1 MLQISFSTQTQ
12 PTGGALAILVPEG
25 DARSAV
31 FHAVDKATHG
41 ALSRSAEAD
50 GFKGKD
56 GTSCVVL
63 APSAQFE
70 RVVLVGL
77 GKPADVDA
85 WGAEKAGGLAASLL
99 SRAPAAA
106 LAVGDLSGELAAH
119 VALGAVLGAYHF
131 GLYQKTAA
139 EEDKKHRLAD
149 LAVLGEHASVS
160 EALWPSLQAVARG
173 VVLTRD
179 LVSEPANVLTPAEFA
194 ERATTLRAHGLE
206 VEVMDRAA
214 MTTLGFG
221 ALLGVAQGSANEPR
235 MVVMRWNGGKEGEA
249 PLAFVGKGVTFDSG
263 GISIKPAA
271 GMEDM
276 KWDMAGA
283 ATVTGL
289 MTTLALRKA
298 AVNAVGLVGLVE
310 NMVSGTAQRPGAVVR
325 SASGQTIE
333 VLNTDAEG
341 RLVLADVLWYAR
353 DRFAPRL
360 MVDLATLTGAIIVG
374 LGHEYAGLFS
384 NDDALAVGLADA
396 GAFTGEKLWR
406 MPMGK
411 EYDALLKS
419 DIADMQNISGGR
431 AGGSITA
438 AQFLK
443 RFVGETPWAHL
454 DIAGVA
460 WASKAKNGQPKGATG
475 FGVRLLDRFVR
486 NGFEQG

>member
-1 MLQISFSTQTQ
+1 MLQISFSSEIR
-12 PTGGALAILVPEG
+12 PVGGSLAVLVPQGET
-25 DARSAV
+25 RPAV
-31 FHAVDKATHG
+31 FTELDTALSG
-41 ALSRSAEAD
+41 ALSRAAKAE
-50 GFKGKD
+50 GFSGKE

-63 APSAQFE
+63 APSAAFE
-70 RVVLVGL
+70 RIVLVGL
-77 GKPADVDA
+77 GKAEDVDA
-85 WGAEKAGGLAASLL
+85 FAAEKAGGTAASLL
-99 SRAPAAA
+99 GRAEKAT
-106 LAVGDLSGELAAH
+106 LATGDLSGALAAH
-119 VALGAVLGAYHF
+119 AALGAVLGAYHF
-131 GLYQKTAA
+131 GLYHGAPEALDNHKLQALSVLTPHAG
-139 EEDKKHRLAD
+139 DAD
-149 LAVLGEHASVS
+149 
-160 EALWPSLQAVARG
+160 ALWPSLLAVARG
-173 VVLTRD
+173 VVLARD
-179 LVSEPANVLTPAEFA
+179 LVSEPANVLNPVEFA
-194 ERATTLRAHGLE
+194 ERAQTLRAHGLE
-206 VEVMDRAA
+206 VEVLDGPA
-214 MTTLGFG
+214 MEKLGFG

-235 MVVMRWNGGKEGEA
+235 MVVMRWNGGKVDAA

-283 ATVTGL
+283 AAVTGL
-289 MTTLALRKA
+289 MATLALRKA
-298 AVNAVGLVGLVE
+298 SVNAVGLVGLVE
-310 NMVSGTAQRPGAVVR
+310 NMVSGTAQRPGDVVR

-360 MVDLATLTGAIIVG
+360 IVDLATLTGAIIVG

-384 NDDALAVGLADA
+384 NDEPLASGLADA

-406 MPMGK
+406 MPLGK
-411 EYDALLKS
+411 AYDKLLKS

-460 WASKAKNGQPKGATG
+460 WDDKARNGQPKGASG

-486 NGFEQG
+486 TGFEQN

>member
-1 MLQISFSTQTQ
+1 MLQIAFSTQVE
-12 PTGGALAILVPEG
+12 PTVGALAILVPEG
-25 DARSAV
+25 DAYPTV
-31 FHAVDKATHG
+31 FQTFDAATQG
-41 ALSRSAEAD
+41 ALSRAAKAE

-63 APSAQFE
+63 APSDSFE
-70 RVVLVGL
+70 RIVLVGI
-77 GKPADVDA
+77 GKAGDVDA
-85 WGAEKAGGLAASLL
+85 WVAEKAGGLAASLL
-99 SRAPAAA
+99 ARAPEAAV
-106 LAVGDLSGELAAH
+106 AVGDFSGALAAH

-131 GLYQKTAA
+131 GLYQTKK
-139 EEDKKHRLAD
+139 EDDKKHVLAE
-149 LAVLGEHASVS
+149 LSVLGAHVGAAED
-160 EALWPSLQAVARG
+160 LWPSLQAVARG

-179 LVSEPANVLTPAEFA
+179 LVSEPANVLNPVEFA

-206 VEVMDRAA
+206 VEVLDVAA
-214 MTTLGFG
+214 MTELGFG

-235 MVVMRWNGGKEGEA
+235 TVVMRWNGGKEGDA
-249 PLAFVGKGVTFDSG
+249 PVAFIGKGVTFDSG

-289 MTTLALRKA
+289 MASLALRKA
-298 AVNAVGLVGLVE
+298 PVNAVGVVGLVE
-310 NMVSGTAQRPGAVVR
+310 NMVSGTAQRPGDVVR

-384 NDDALAVGLADA
+384 NDDDLAVGLADA

-406 MPMGK
+406 MPLGK

>member
-1 MLQISFSTQTQ
+1 MLQISFSSEIR
-12 PTGGALAILVPEG
+12 PVGGSLAVLVPQGEN
-25 DARSAV
+25 RPAV
-31 FHAVDKATHG
+31 FTELDTALSG
-41 ALSRSAEAD
+41 ALSRAAKAED
-50 GFKGKD
+50 FTGKD

-63 APSAQFE
+63 APSAAFE
-70 RVVLVGL
+70 RIVLVGL
-77 GKPADVDA
+77 GKAEELDA
-85 WGAEKAGGLAASLL
+85 FAAEKAGGLAASLL
-99 SRAPAAA
+99 GRAEKAA
-106 LAVGDLSGELAAH
+106 LVTGELSGVLAAH

-131 GLYQKTAA
+131 GLYHGAPEVLDTHKLHA
-139 EEDKKHRLAD
+139 
-149 LAVLGEHASVS
+149 LAVLSAHAA
-160 EALWPSLQAVARG
+160 EADAAWPSLLAVARG
-173 VVLTRD
+173 VVLARD
-179 LVSEPANVLTPAEFA
+179 LVTEPANVLNPVEFA
-194 ERATTLRAHGLE
+194 ERAQTLRAHGLE
-206 VEVMDRAA
+206 VEVLDRPA
-214 MTTLGFG
+214 MEKLGFG
-221 ALLGVAQGSANEPR
+221 ALLGVAQGSTNEPR
-235 MVVMRWNGGKEGEA
+235 MVIMRWNGGKADAA

-283 ATVTGL
+283 AAVTGL
-289 MTTLALRKA
+289 MATLALRKA
-298 AVNAVGLVGLVE
+298 EVNAVGLVGLVE
-310 NMVSGTAQRPGAVVR
+310 NMVSGTAQRPGDVVR

-360 MVDLATLTGAIIVG
+360 IVDLATLTGAIIIS

-384 NDDALAVGLADA
+384 NNEALASGLADA

-406 MPMGK
+406 MPLGK
-411 EYDALLKS
+411 AYDKLLKS

-460 WASKAKNGQPKGATG
+460 WDDKARNGQPKGASG

-486 NGFEQG
+486 TGFEQN